1 MTLDLRLEKTV
12 TFADRYRVG
21 LMVDI
26 FNVFNDNTI
35 TSWGTTAGLTWN
47 PDDASAP
54 GPDGHDVYGLVN
66 PRGIRL
72 GIRLFF

>member
-12 TFADRYRVG
+12 TFAGKYRVG
-21 LMVDI
+21 FMMDI

-35 TSWGTTAGLTWN
+35 TSWGSIAGLSWN
-47 PDDASAP
+47 PDDPNAL
-54 GPDGHDVYGLVN
+54 GPDGHDVYGLVS
-66 PRGIRL
+66 PRAIRF